1 MDKLI
6 NEEIF
11 EIILEKAF
19 VEHEKEEQ
27 KTYPDDEELE
37 KQYPANKKKIRKY
50 LRILKEKAYG
60 RKSVRMYV
68 GRAAV
73 VILCMISLFSGLIMI
88 NSDVKASLEVV
99 VLKLYDNYTEFIFN
113 KTPDG
118 FESYELEDFEIGYI
132 PENFELQ
139 FDNYY
144 NDIRDL
150 YFCNKKK
157 DEAFFVIQIFDN
169 TNTSVFVDNEQML
182 QKKIKIR
189 GKEAWIMYNEFED
202 CGSLMI
208 PDEKFSIF
216 IVGDLSKKEL
226 IKIGENIK

>member
-1 MDKLI
+1 MISIYLSLVDTQSEKDKVEYIYLKYYSI
-6 NEEIF
+6 MSYVASKYVSDKDYIADIVHDSMIKIIYNIDKIDIEDEVRSKAFCITIAKHKAIDF
-11 EIILEKAF
+11 VRKKELHNIPLDENFEDFRFSQDVLDVVVNDESYEIILK
-19 VEHEKEEQ
+19 
-27 KTYPDDEELE
+27 
-37 KQYPANKKKIRKY
+37 
-50 LRILKEKAYG
+50 
-60 RKSVRMYV
+60 
-68 GRAAV
+68 
-73 VILCMISLFSGLIMI
+73 
-88 NSDVKASLEVV
+88 
-99 VLKLYDNYTEFIFN
+99 
-113 KTPDG
+113 
-118 FESYELEDFEIGYI
+118 
-132 PENFELQ
+132 
-139 FDNYY
+139 
-144 NDIRDL
+144 RDL

>member
-1 MDKLI
+1 MKKYIKFLLITALILGVACTVREHYLSDRTADNLHLPRELILI
-6 NEEIF
+6 NR
-11 EIILEKAF
+11 
-19 VEHEKEEQ
+19 
-27 KTYPDDEELE
+27 
-37 KQYPANKKKIRKY
+37 N
-50 LRILKEKAYG
+50 
-60 RKSVRMYV
+60 
-68 GRAAV
+68 
-73 VILCMISLFSGLIMI
+73 
-88 NSDVKASLEVV
+88 NS
-99 VLKLYDNYTEFIFN
+99 
-113 KTPDG
+113 
-118 FESYELEDFEIGYI
+118 I
-132 PENFELQ
+132 PENFEVQ

-144 NDIRDL
+144 HDIRDL

>member
-60 RKSVRMYV
+60 RKLVRMYV

-150 YFCNKKK
+150 YF
-157 DEAFFVIQIFDN
+157 
-169 TNTSVFVDNEQML
+169 
-182 QKKIKIR
+182 
-189 GKEAWIMYNEFED
+189 
-202 CGSLMI
+202 
-208 PDEKFSIF
+208 
-216 IVGDLSKKEL
+216 
-226 IKIGENIK
+226 